1 MNIGVYSPRVGF
13 ATSGGTETVVR
24 ELVKRLT
31 EQHDVTIYTGNGE
44 LLREVARMDATI
56 VQIPLLR
63 KEDTW
68 NRHLQSIT
76 PALSAEIESLT
87 MFRQLRRTGVIDQLE
102 NEDVLSTHYYLDNIL
117 LSRYVD
123 VPSLFHIPGI
133 KQRSI
138 RWRTMARLAQPES
151 YLATSEATKNRAE
164 TWLNITVDGIV
175 YPGVDIE
182 QFSPD
187 VEPAFECD
195 DPVIMYVGRLQEGKG
210 VADLIDAHGRL
221 DMNTQLYIVGNG
233 PGKEGLE
240 NRVKKRGTEQRVTF
254 TGAIQHEEIHHYF
267 AACDVFC
274 LPSYHEGFPVV
285 NLEALASGKPIVST
299 TIDAI
304 QEQISDG
311 ENGYLVEPGD
321 VDELRDALTRLV
333 QDSEQ
338 REAFGEESRKRAS
351 QFTWNRQAEILEGHY
366 ERITGISNNPNA

>member
-1 MNIGVYSPRVGF
+1 MYSPRVGF

-24 ELVKRLT
+24 ELAKRLT
-31 EQHDVTIYTGNGE
+31 EQHDVTIYTGKGE
-44 LLREVARMDATI
+44 LLPEVARMDATI

-63 KEDTW
+63 KEDAW
-68 NRHLQSIT
+68 NRRLQSIT

-133 KQRSI
+133 KQPSV
-138 RWRTMARLAQPES
+138 RWRTMARLAQPVS

-164 TWLNITVDGIV
+164 RWLDITVDGIV
-175 YPGVDIE
+175 YPGVDTD

-187 VEPAFECD
+187 VEPAFDCD

-210 VADLIDAHGRL
+210 VADLIDAHASL
-221 DMNTQLYIVGNG
+221 DTEAQLYIVGDG
-233 PGKEGLE
+233 PGKMALQK
-240 NRVKKRGTEQRVTF
+240 RVKKRETDCSVTF

-267 AACDVFC
+267 VACDVFC

-311 ENGYLVEPGD
+311 ENGYLVAPGN
-321 VDELRDALTRLV
+321 VDALRDALSRLV
-333 QDSEQ
+333 QDPER
-338 REAFGEESRKRAS
+338 REAFGKESRKRAS
-351 QFTWNRQAEILEGHY
+351 QFTWNRQAEILEDHY
-366 ERITGISNNPNA
+366 ERIASISNNPDA